1 MSGMDTDGGRMDGV
15 RRVLREAYNPP
26 PPTPR
31 EEMWEAIQ
39 ARLAPRGGTGD
50 PKVGVVNLAGARRSL
65 GAKGPVGRARL
76 AWGWGAAAAALLVL
90 GVGIGRLTA
99 PGAGPM
105 AFDEAGAGDSGGADA
120 GLLRVAAVE
129 HLGRSE
135 MLLRMVRADGA
146 AGRMD
151 PAVGAWAEGLLSQT
165 RLLLDL
171 AAEEDPAMRDLL
183 EDLELV
189 LVQIVGVSGAG
200 EDDPGRARS
209 ELSLAL
215 EGLEQ
220 RDVLARIQAVVP
232 PGSGLAGT

>member
-1 MSGMDTDGGRMDGV
+1 MSGHDTDDGRMDGLG
-15 RRVLREAYNPP
+15 RVLRDTYNPP

-31 EEMWEAIQ
+31 DEMWKAIQ
-39 ARLAPRGGTGD
+39 ARLQTRET
-50 PKVGVVNLAGARRSL
+50 GVVDLAGERRRR
-65 GAKGPVGRARL
+65 GTVGSSWPMRP
-76 AWGWGAAAAALLVL
+76 AWSWAAAAAAVLVV

-105 AFDEAGAGDSGGADA
+105 ALDEGAAVGAEGADT

-135 MLLRMVRADGA
+135 TLLRMVRADGVD
-146 AGRMD
+146 GRVD
-151 PAVGAWAEGLLSQT
+151 PAMGAWAQGLLSQT
-165 RLLLDL
+165 RLLLDVS
-171 AAEEDPAMRDLL
+171 AGEDPAMRELL

-189 LVQIVGVSGAG
+189 LVQIVGVTGADA
-200 EDDPGRARS
+200 EDPGRARS

-220 RDVLARIQAVVP
+220 RDVLSRIQAVTP
-232 PGSGLAGT
+232 QGPGMAGT